1 MCWRGNFNCTE
12 RYLLSLMFLIEP
24 IWTRQPASQLAAQ
37 LGSFSSCGLHSCG
50 TFDKDVRPSEP
61 RQHSLYIFSNLL
73 VIGLDGS
80 SCFWTRTVIPHER
93 GERFNDQHH
102 FVCPSACD
110 SQRSLLIHPIID
122 SKTLIGVVAFNVV
135 TFQHRF
141 KKPNPRLPRVRMDA
155 LRAKAQAVFPNRPA
169 VVSSSLTR
177 RTFPFPS
184 STRSAF
190 LPRDCFTLSCWK
202 SPHVCWKASFTGTQ
216 QPFQPDMRFGAER
229 RRQAFNLSGAW
240 KMTRRK
246 ERLWREECL
255 FFDGSR
261 GVSVD

>member
-61 RQHSLYIFSNLL
+61 RQHSLYISSNLL

-122 SKTLIGVVAFNVV
+122 SKTLIAVVAFNVV
-135 TFQHRF
+135 TFQHHL
-141 KKPNPRLPRVRMDA
+141 KKPNRTDRGSGWMRWEPKPRLCFPTGPLWSPPHSSYLSLPLLYPLCFPSQGLFHIELLEIPPRLLKGILHWHSA
-155 LRAKAQAVFPNRPA
+155 AISAGHAIW
-169 VVSSSLTR
+169 R
-177 RTFPFPS
+177 RT
-184 STRSAF
+184 T
-190 LPRDCFTLSCWK
+190 TT
-202 SPHVCWKASFTGTQ
+202 SFQ
-216 QPFQPDMRFGAER
+216 SFG
-229 RRQAFNLSGAW
+229 
-240 KMTRRK
+240 
-246 ERLWREECL
+246 CL
-255 FFDGSR
+255 KND
-261 GVSVD
+261 